1 MASPIPWKSHY
12 RSLLREA
19 SYLPDPVAKRYMA
32 EYITS
37 RYRKFT
43 SPAQQKLMNADKI
56 ARLHTRVKKNL
67 RLLQLANQGY
77 TKSLERVLLIS
88 YGRIG
93 RRKRILLRPFLESGA
108 GSKTAFSQHWKPS
121 ELLLALLQ
129 SQSENS
135 NIGAQKVK
143 RPVRTT
149 DLEPRIPEVNA
160 LARPLA
166 DIRKIHIRQKWYAHM
181 LDKTFPPLPQHDWET
196 LQRLVDG
203 SEPWAPPIR
212 RKGLGQATR
221 ADSSSDFEES
231 YLSTEFLIKGAT
243 KDPTFAQYV
252 RGRPHQITRRL
263 MRHIW
268 ERVCALTPLIRWDSS
283 KNKWWFSW
291 GVRQAP
297 APIYRQVDPVKGMAL
312 FEGVHQKTGRIV
324 MPRRQSNK
332 PGDGDKTLR
341 EDGSKAP
348 EPFPS
353 TTSESGV
360 LAYASNS

>member
-1 MASPIPWKSHY
+1 MATTIPWKSHY
-12 RSLLREA
+12 RALLREA

-43 SPAQQKLMNADKI
+43 SREQQKSMNAAKI
-56 ARLHTRVKKNL
+56 ARLHTRIKKNMK
-67 RLLQLANQGY
+67 LLQHANKGY
-77 TKSLERVLLIS
+77 TKSLERVLLMS

-93 RRKRILLRPFLESGA
+93 RRKRILLRPFLQSGP
-108 GSKTAFSQHWKPS
+108 GSKAAFSQHWRPS

-149 DLEPRIPEVNA
+149 DLEPRIPELNA

-166 DIRKIHIRQKWYAHM
+166 DIRKIHIRQKWYAHV

-196 LQRLVDG
+196 LQRLVEG
-203 SEPWAPPIR
+203 SEPWTPPVR
-212 RKGLGQATR
+212 RKGSSEITSV
-221 ADSSSDFEES
+221 DSTSASEQS
-231 YLSTEFLIKGAT
+231 YLSTDFLIKGAT

-263 MRHIW
+263 MRHMW
-268 ERVCALTPLIRWDSS
+268 ERICALTPLIQWDSS

-291 GVRQAP
+291 GVRQPP
-297 APIYRQVDPVKGMAL
+297 APIYRQVDPVKGLAL
-312 FEGVHQKTGRIV
+312 FEGVHQKTGRVIIS
-324 MPRRQSNK
+324 RRQSSK
-332 PGDGDKTLR
+332 PGEGDKTQK
-341 EDGSKAP
+341 EDWDKPIEAFQST
-348 EPFPS
+348 PS
-353 TTSESGV
+353 DPGM
-360 LAYASNS
+360 LASANN